1 MGDQDFPRQ
10 SHAPGFD
17 LMAHHRKCGDHST
30 RDDDRYT
37 FLEALIS
44 ARERLYISY
53 VGRSAIDNEEIPPSV
68 LVSELLDYLDQAFV
82 FPNQKNAR
90 ESITSEH
97 RLHSFSPRY
106 FDGKVKRLFSYSEAN
121 AAASRSL
128 RAISNQPRESF
139 FEQPLSE
146 PGEEMRRVEIKSLI
160 DFLANPAKHFV
171 RRRLGLRL
179 DEEDDALEDS
189 EPFELNALESYLL
202 KQELVASGLAHQNLT
217 LGDFTARGVLPS
229 GEMAA
234 AHFYTLLNAAEDFRK
249 TVEPK
254 LRGQK
259 PNEPLLIDF
268 KIDPFSLTGQIES
281 IYGGR
286 IVQFRCASL
295 KPKDRL
301 RAWICHLARC
311 AADSDAAPETVL
323 IGVDEVV
330 KFSPLENA
338 LAILANLLEIYW
350 NGLSRPL
357 PFFPLSA
364 LEYAKAKLS
373 PYAKTSPLNKARQA
387 WYGSRGNNDGEKN
400 DRYYDFCFPDG
411 DPLDQEF
418 TRLALEVFEPMLRN
432 QDA

>member
-1 MGDQDFPRQ
+1 
-10 SHAPGFD
+10 
-17 LMAHHRKCGDHST
+17 
-30 RDDDRYT
+30 
-37 FLEALIS
+37 
-44 ARERLYISY
+44 
-53 VGRSAIDNEEIPPSV
+53 
-68 LVSELLDYLDQAFV
+68 
-82 FPNQKNAR
+82 
-90 ESITSEH
+90 
-97 RLHSFSPRY
+97 
-106 FDGKVKRLFSYSEAN
+106 
-121 AAASRSL
+121 
-128 RAISNQPRESF
+128 
-139 FEQPLSE
+139 
-146 PGEEMRRVEIKSLI
+146 
-160 DFLANPAKHFV
+160 
-171 RRRLGLRL
+171 
-179 DEEDDALEDS
+179 
-189 EPFELNALESYLL
+189 
-202 KQELVASGLAHQNLT
+202 LT

-373 PYAKTSPLNKARQA
+373 PYAKTSPANKARQA